1 MCQTKISIQWT
12 QGAINCAKWDKLTYN
27 GCSFHGIFMGY
38 FPPTTS
44 FLVVIYLEAHS
55 FRNKRFMFNE
65 MLQRNTSKFAKY
77 INVIR
82 KSYLSFSISCNFTFS
97 LMNVNFLIHKI
108 LQILKHLGRA
118 NSWAQ
123 TTYFWR
129 MSSNVKLR
137 GSEKGRVR

>member
-1 MCQTKISIQWT
+1 
-12 QGAINCAKWDKLTYN
+12 
-27 GCSFHGIFMGY
+27 MGY

-65 MLQRNTSKFAKY
+65 MLQRNTSKFAEY

-82 KSYLSFSISCNFTFS
+82 KSYLSFFISCNFTFS

-118 NSWAQ
+118 NS
-123 TTYFWR
+123 
-129 MSSNVKLR
+129 
-137 GSEKGRVR
+137 